1 MLLPV
6 IPKRLSGRKQRC
18 RRPLYLASGLKSFLR
33 RHLGDVNSLGHAAFR
48 LRYLIDDGAQLLSHF
63 PGATRVEN
71 SSDCGC
77 VANCN
82 FGC

>member
-33 RHLGDVNSLGHAAFR
+33 RHLGDVNSLGHAAFG
-48 LRYLIDDGAQLLSHF
+48 LRYLLDDGAQPLSHLS
-63 PGATRVEN
+63 GATRVEN
-71 SSDCGC
+71 SGDRCC
-77 VANCN
+77 VANRDL
-82 FGC
+82 GC